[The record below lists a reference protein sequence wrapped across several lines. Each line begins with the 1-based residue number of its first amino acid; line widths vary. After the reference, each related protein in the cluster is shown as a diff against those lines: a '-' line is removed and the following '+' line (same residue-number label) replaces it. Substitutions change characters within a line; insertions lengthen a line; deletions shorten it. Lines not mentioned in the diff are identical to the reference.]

1 MNKRTLKKIRNESD
15 YMAQRKEFKLLAA
28 DIDGTLL
35 NNRGVLTAKTLESIV
50 QLILSGKHFI
60 LSTGRPLIGAR
71 AISKQIPFD
80 IPIIGGN
87 GAIVATSR
95 SNTIIFRRDL
105 SADVAHEVIKIAEE
119 YNASLVIWCQDELF
133 INRKDKYT
141 EKYGSQASSP
151 PQLLADLSLIYT
163 KDITKIIWFDEP
175 EKLKAIQKEIRPR
188 LKRKVNFFTSDPSY
202 LEFVD
207 KEASKAKALAVI
219 RKYYRLKR
227 REIVAI
233 GDGFNDLPMIVYAG
247 FGIAMGNADE
257 GVKEKADFVTLSNDE
272 DGVRFVIETFFLKNN
287 SMT

>member
-1 MNKRTLKKIRNESD
+1 
-15 YMAQRKEFKLLAA
+15 MAQRKEFKLLAA

-35 NNRGVLTAKTLESIV
+35 NSRGVLTAKTLESIV
-50 QLILSGKHFI
+50 QLILLGKHFI

-247 FGIAMGNADE
+247 FGIAMANADE

>member
-1 MNKRTLKKIRNESD
+1 M
-15 YMAQRKEFKLLAA
+15 
-28 DIDGTLL
+28 
-35 NNRGVLTAKTLESIV
+35 
-50 QLILSGKHFI
+50 
-60 LSTGRPLIGAR
+60 
-71 AISKQIPFD
+71 
-80 IPIIGGN
+80 
-87 GAIVATSR
+87 
-95 SNTIIFRRDL
+95 
-105 SADVAHEVIKIAEE
+105 
-119 YNASLVIWCQDELF
+119 
-133 INRKDKYT
+133 
-141 EKYGSQASSP
+141 
-151 PQLLADLSLIYT
+151 ADLSLIYT

-233 GDGFNDLPMIVYAG
+233 GDGFNDVPMIVYAG